1 MKSKTKSY
9 LLSRRKLFLSEEFEQ
24 KDDSSNK
31 KKKNV
36 TTKKFAKTLGA
47 NKNATTDVHNL

>member
-1 MKSKTKSY
+1 MTH
-9 LLSRRKLFLSEEFEQ
+9 Q
-24 KDDSSNK
+24 IK
-31 KKKNV
+31 KMNV